1 VSTAVVAP
9 ASSAPRQKRTL
20 RYRFRRIWRV
30 VFFAALV
37 PFFDPQIV
45 TSFIDVPEAMVTFLA
60 GVLTLIPL
68 ATFIEVVTEDLIER
82 LGQLVGGLIHAFF
95 GNAAFFAITVS
106 TLIAAAGASA
116 ERKEELVTV
125 VQSSIAGTI
134 IINILFILGASILA
148 GGLRNGRM
156 QFSAEYSNQ
165 YAEMLTV
172 GIVALALP
180 SLANEFNIGLGIAEN
195 GQGSGQTFVLN
206 HGEIS
211 NLSNITAVIL
221 ILAYVGYL
229 GWTVFKF
236 RDKPA
241 KPENPE
247 EASEA
252 LRGELFGPLAASIA
266 PIEEQQQR
274 EQLSREAFMNS
285 PTLRKGELPTASTY
299 TPAPATPVQP
309 PAAHHS
315 AGEMATERVHQKIVD
330 DRGAQRTR
338 VEEEEVERERGIAF
352 WEVALLIAGVAGVVF
367 ISDTMAEKL
376 RDFFNSGGAHSF
388 GLSPFFI
395 GFIILPISSNIVELS
410 AGISAAWHD
419 RMETCLAVTAGST
432 IQVALLVAPA
442 LILVSHIVGL
452 TQMNLVYGVFIL
464 AVFGLIAYLFQIVT
478 VDGETTW
485 LEGLQF
491 TSFFA
496 VIAAVAFFAGGS

>member
-1 VSTAVVAP
+1 MSTAAVAP
-9 ASSAPRQKRTL
+9 ANAAPRQKRTL

-37 PFFDPQIV
+37 PFFEPQLI
-45 TSFIDVPEAMVTFLA
+45 TSLLPGLPDAAVTFLA

-106 TLIAAAGASA
+106 TLIAAVGAKTD
-116 ERKEELVTV
+116 RQNELVTV

-134 IINILFILGASILA
+134 IINILFILGAAILV
-148 GGLRNGRM
+148 GGLKNGRM

-165 YAEMLTV
+165 YAEMLMV

-180 SLANEFNIGLGIAEN
+180 SLANEFSIAIGIGN
-195 GQGSGQTFVLN
+195 GKQTFSLQDI
-206 HGEIS
+206 EIS
-211 NLSNITAVIL
+211 NLSNITAIIL
-221 ILAYVGYL
+221 ILSYAGYL

-252 LRGELFGPLAASIA
+252 LRGELFGPLAESVA

-274 EQLSREAFMNS
+274 EQLSREAYFNT
-285 PTLRKGELPTASTY
+285 PTLRKGELPIPPPSAI
-299 TPAPATPVQP
+299 PAIPAAQP
-309 PAAHHS
+309 PAHHHS
-315 AGEMATERVHQKIVD
+315 AGEMANERVHQKIIE

-338 VEEEEVERERGIAF
+338 AEAEEVERERGIAF

-367 ISDTMAEKL
+367 ISDKMAENL
-376 RDFFNSGGAHSF
+376 RDYFNSGHNL

-410 AGISAAWHD
+410 ASISAAWHD

-432 IQVALLVAPA
+432 IQVVLLVAPA

-452 TQMNLVYGVFIL
+452 TSMNLVYGVFIL
-464 AVFGLIAYLFQIVT
+464 AVFGLIAYLFQIAT

-496 VIAAVAFFAGGS
+496 IIAAVAFFAGNP